1 MKSILIS
8 SLLSIAA
15 LSSSMAAQADTSNVA
30 CYFDDRATITWRWGL
45 KENNSWY
52 EVSGDWKKTE
62 YTKATKFFSKTKPA
76 AVKAACVKA
85 KKYYK
90 ENGQLLAI
98 FAATSSVGHNYPMV
112 LNGTEV
118 YPDY

>member
-15 LSSSMAAQADTSNVA
+15 LLSSMAAQADTSNVA
-30 CYFDDRATITWRWGL
+30 CYFNDRATITWQWGL
-45 KENNSWY
+45 NENNSWY

-62 YTKATKFFSKTKPA
+62 YTKVTKFFSKTTPA
-76 AVKAACVKA
+76 AAKTACANA

-90 ENGQLLAI
+90 EKGRLLAI
-98 FAATSSVGHNYPMV
+98 FAATSTVGHNYPLV